1 MSYYRRLP
9 IYLLLDC
16 SESMAGE
23 AFSAMEKGLAA
34 MMDDLRGDPM
44 ALETAFVSLITFASS
59 AKQILPL
66 TEAYKLVMP
75 TLPMGSGTAL
85 GAGLQVLRQC
95 MSSEVVTSSPTQKGD
110 YKPIVFILTDGTP
123 TDAWEQQ
130 ADFFKSNVTGKKA
143 NVIAVAL
150 GPDADTE
157 ALRRITDT
165 VLTMNDPA
173 PGTFKQFFKWVSASI
188 SSASQKMATADE
200 KGAALPNLP
209 PEVGVAQA
217 GQPRAAPAPDR
228 FKFVHVR
235 CGKSGQF
242 AVQRFEKTSEGRRF
256 FGGKAIYRGVAAH
269 PVQDF
274 DFSGDGASASGAAQ
288 QTGADQLQNVPPC
301 PYCGNSIFAVCNCQ
315 RIFCISGPGRYTCPW
330 CKQTGDFG
338 GAATGVGTGV
348 G

>member
-16 SESMAGE
+16 SESMAGD
-23 AFSAMEKGLAA
+23 AFTAMEKGLAA
-34 MMDDLRGDPM
+34 MMADLRADPM
-44 ALETAFVSLITFASS
+44 ALETAFVSLLTFAST
-59 AKQILPL
+59 AKQVLPL

-85 GAGLQVLRQC
+85 GAGLQLLRQC
-95 MSSEVVTSSPTQKGD
+95 MTSEVVTSSPTQKGD
-110 YKPIVFILTDGTP
+110 YKPIVFILTDGAP

-130 ADFFKSNVTGKKA
+130 ADYFKSNVTGKKA

-150 GPDADTE
+150 GPDADAD
-157 ALRRITDT
+157 ALRRITGT

-188 SSASQKMATADE
+188 SSASQKIATADE
-200 KGAALPNLP
+200 KGTALPNLP

-217 GQPRAAPAPDR
+217 GQPRATPVPDR
-228 FKFVHVR
+228 FKFVHIR

-242 AVQRFEKTSEGRRF
+242 AVQRFEKVSEGRRMF
-256 FGGKAIYRGVAAH
+256 GGGKAVYQGVAAH
-269 PVQDF
+269 PVNDF
-274 DFSGDGASASGAAQ
+274 DFTTSGPRTAAA
-288 QTGADQLQNVPPC
+288 QTGADQLQRVPPC
-301 PYCGNSIFAVCNCQ
+301 PYCGNQQFAVCDCGK
-315 RIFCISGPGRYTCPW
+315 IFCIAGPGKYTCPW
-330 CKQTGDFG
+330 CNRPAEFG
-338 GAATGVGTGV
+338 GAASGVGTGA